1 MCPVQLCVPCVHGV
15 GMLANLIPSPPA
27 PFLARFEHVRKSM
40 IEHLRNW
47 GYEVYWKVLDTKT
60 QGLPQSRPRF
70 YLVAIRAWF
79 NLNANTFNF
88 PPPIEAVPLGRLLEG
103 RDAAAAGKPLRFAQ
117 MQRVQAAR
125 VKLESAGY
133 LPEATDAVV
142 DVGSSAKWSHVMRGC
157 SPCLTAS
164 RAKTGGHY
172 LVAKRRLM
180 TEREMQGIPDGRFD
194 YEMAKVSQ
202 SKFLH
207 AVGNAMSS
215 NVVARIL
222 ARALPAAGLNRGRI
236 LVEPEADALLKR
248 LTEKDDD

>member
-1 MCPVQLCVPCVHGV
+1 M
-15 GMLANLIPSPPA
+15 
-27 PFLARFEHVRKSM
+27 RESM
-40 IEHLRNW
+40 IKHLEGW
-47 GYEVYWKVLDTKT
+47 GYHVVWKILDTKS
-60 QGLPQSRPRF
+60 QGLPQSRARF
-70 YLVAIRAWF
+70 YLVAIREAF
-79 NLNANTFNF
+79 NSAATTFTF
-88 PPPIEAVPLGRLLEG
+88 PPPIEPVPLGRLLEG
-103 RDAAAAGKPLRFAQ
+103 RDAAAAGKPLRFTQ

-142 DVGSSAKWSHVMRGC
+142 DVGSSAKWSRVMRGC

-180 TEREMQGIPDGRFD
+180 TEREICRLQGIPDGRFD

-248 LTEKDDD
+248 LKKDDD